1 MGVDLPEFCRFSP
14 EFRRVLAGVSPG
26 FPEDPGVSKAPLIAI
41 ALTVA
46 VFLVTLFIHRT
57 FFAYKHPPGI
67 VVKEPPLQ
75 KDLKEEKKWNHNGYL
90 ITALAEF
97 EMTGRVLIA
106 ERYWSGREA
115 DLSPVDLTMAWCEA
129 SDTSLLEK
137 IDFYKLERY
146 YRYEW
151 NDPSVD
157 KNVLREN
164 TANMH
169 MIPATDSVS
178 TLLKSV
184 KREDLVHLRGYLIE
198 ARATDGW
205 QWRSSLTRSD
215 QGNGA
220 CEVIWV
226 ENIRT
231 L

>member
-1 MGVDLPEFCRFSP
+1 M
-14 EFRRVLAGVSPG
+14 
-26 FPEDPGVSKAPLIAI
+26 SKAPLVAI
-41 ALTVA
+41 ALTAA
-46 VFLVTLFIHRT
+46 VFFITLFIHRH
-57 FFAYKHPPGI
+57 FFALRHPPGI
-67 VVKEPPLQ
+67 VVEEPPIQ
-75 KDLKEEKKWNHNGYL
+75 KDLKEEKKWKHDDYL

-106 ERYWSGREA
+106 ERYWSGRESE
-115 DLSPVDLTMAWCEA
+115 LSPVDLTLGWCEG
-129 SDTSLLEK
+129 SDTRLLEK
-137 IDFYKLERY
+137 VDFYKLERY

-151 NDPSVD
+151 DDPSVD
-157 KNVLREN
+157 RNVLREN

-169 MIPATDSVS
+169 MIPATDSVD
-178 TLLKSV
+178 TILKSV
-184 KREDLVHLRGYLIE
+184 GREDIVHLRGYLIE

-205 QWRSSLTRSD
+205 SWKSSLTRKD